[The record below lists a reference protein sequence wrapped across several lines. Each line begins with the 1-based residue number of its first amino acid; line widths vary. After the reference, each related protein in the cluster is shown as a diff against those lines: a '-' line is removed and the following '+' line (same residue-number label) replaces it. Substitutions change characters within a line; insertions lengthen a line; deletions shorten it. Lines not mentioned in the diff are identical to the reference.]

1 MKIVVYENREPEYVP
16 DILFEDG
23 TYKNAE
29 DYIKGRHQMD
39 KRLKI
44 GPLYSKD
51 ATPAEKKKRSPSDG
65 V

>member
-23 TYKNAE
+23 TCKNAE
-29 DYIKGRHQMD
+29 DYIQSRLAMH

-44 GPLYSKD
+44 SPLYSKD
-51 ATPAEKKKRSPSDG
+51 AHRLRKRKG
-65 V
+65 VLWTV